1 MARKSPQEKK
11 RLSLLKD
18 RRNTYGE
25 NSKASR
31 KAIPRHKKAQRR
43 ASRRIGKQI
52 LSARSQPDIE
62 LDEAIKGRLASHQTW
77 VWKKIPDTP
86 LVEVLEGKL
95 KDRAQRGEIP
105 PDVAQKRRAVLRQR
119 TKK

>member
-31 KAIPRHKKAQRR
+31 KAIPRQKKVQRR
-43 ASRRIGKQI
+43 AVRRIQKQV
-52 LSARSQPDIE
+52 LAAGRQRTEDADEE
-62 LDEAIKGRLASHQTW
+62 LTVRLASQETW
-77 VWKKIPDTP
+77 VWEKTPDTP
-86 LVEVLEGKL
+86 LGEVLARKL
-95 KDRAQRGEIP
+95 
-105 PDVAQKRRAVLRQR
+105 KRRAKEGQITAKVARARLRSLERR
-119 TKK
+119 TKR

>member
-1 MARKSPQEKK
+1 LARKSPQEKK

-43 ASRRIGKQI
+43 ATRRIEKQV
-52 LSARSQPDIE
+52 LSAGSHPEIE
-62 LDEAIKGRLASHQTW
+62 LGDAVNVRLASHQTW
-77 VWKKIPDTP
+77 VWKKTPDTP
-86 LVEVLEGKL
+86 LGEVLDGKL
-95 KDRAQRGEIP
+95 KRRAKQGEIP
-105 PDVAQKRRAVLRQR
+105 LDLAQRRRAAIRR
-119 TKK
+119 RSKK

>member
-1 MARKSPQEKK
+1 LSRKSPQEKK

-31 KAIPRHKKAQRR
+31 KAIPRHKKSQRR
-43 ASRRIGKQI
+43 ATRRIQKQV
-52 LSARSQPDIE
+52 LSAGSHPELD
-62 LDEAIKGRLASHQTW
+62 LDEAVSVRLASHQTW
-77 VWKKIPDTP
+77 VWKKTPDTP
-86 LVEVLEGKL
+86 LGEVLAKKL
-95 KDRAQRGEIP
+95 KHRAERGEIGRKL
-105 PDVAQKRRAVLRQR
+105 AQARRAAIRRR

>member
-1 MARKSPQEKK
+1 MTRKSPQEKK

-43 ASRRIGKQI
+43 AVRRIQKQVLGSTRRI
-52 LSARSQPDIE
+52 SDADEELSV
-62 LDEAIKGRLASHQTW
+62 RLASHETW
-77 VWKKIPDTP
+77 VWRKTPDTP
-86 LVEVLEGKL
+86 LGEVLAKKL
-95 KDRAQRGEIP
+95 
-105 PDVAQKRRAVLRQR
+105 KRRAKEGQLSPKVARTRLRSIERR
-119 TKK
+119 TKR

>member
-25 NSKASR
+25 NSKGSR
-31 KAIPRHKKAQRR
+31 KAIPRHKKGQRR
-43 ASRRIGKQI
+43 AARRIEKQI
-52 LSARSQPDIE
+52 LSAGSPPESE
-62 LDEAIKGRLASHQTW
+62 LGDAVKVRLASHQTW
-77 VWKKIPDTP
+77 VWKKTPDTP
-86 LVEVLEGKL
+86 LGEAIDWKL
-95 KDRAQRGEIP
+95 NDRAKRGEIP
-105 PDVAQKRRAVLRQR
+105 PELAQSRRAAIQRR

>member
-43 ASRRIGKQI
+43 AVRRIQKQVLVAGTQRVADADEE
-52 LSARSQPDIE
+52 LSM
-62 LDEAIKGRLASHQTW
+62 RLASHETW
-77 VWKKIPDTP
+77 VWKKTPDTP
-86 LVEVLEGKL
+86 LGEVLAEKL
-95 KDRAQRGEIP
+95 
-105 PDVAQKRRAVLRQR
+105 KRRAKEGQLAPKNARAKLRSIERR
-119 TKK
+119 TKR

>member
-11 RLSLLKD
+11 RLSLRKD

-31 KAIPRHKKAQRR
+31 KAVPRHKKAQRR
-43 ASRRIGKQI
+43 ATRRIEKQV
-52 LSARSQPDIE
+52 LSAGSHPEIE
-62 LDEAIKGRLASHQTW
+62 LGDAVNVRLASHQTW
-77 VWKKIPDTP
+77 VWKKTPDTP
-86 LVEVLEGKL
+86 LGEVLDGKL
-95 KDRAQRGEIP
+95 GHRAKRGEIP
-105 PDVAQKRRAVLRQR
+105 PELAQSRRTTIRRR